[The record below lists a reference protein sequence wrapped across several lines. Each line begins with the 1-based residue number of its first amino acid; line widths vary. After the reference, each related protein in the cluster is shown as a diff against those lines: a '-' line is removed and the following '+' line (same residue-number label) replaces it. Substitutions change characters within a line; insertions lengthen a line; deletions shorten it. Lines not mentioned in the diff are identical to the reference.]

1 MATND
6 WFFNLESRIFTI
18 LKTRIT
24 RNLSTKY
31 PNIFC
36 TRSSQLDS
44 EPVFPT
50 VYIHEMPG
58 LEMGEDF
65 DNTGIN
71 AVLETLQIDVT
82 TNQSMQD
89 CTRVMMEVI
98 SQLKALRFNIAT
110 MPTYLIE
117 DNIYRGI
124 VRARRLIGSDD
135 TLL

>member
-1 MATND
+1 MANND
-6 WFFNLESRIFTI
+6 WFYNLESKIFTI

-24 RNLSTKY
+24 KNLKSKY
-31 PNIFC
+31 PDIFC
-36 TRSSQLDS
+36 TRSGRVNS

-50 VYIHEMPG
+50 VYIHELPG
-58 LEMGEDF
+58 IETGEDL

-71 AVLETLQIDVT
+71 AILETLQVDVT

-89 CTRVMMEVI
+89 CTWVMMEVM
-98 SQLKALRFNIAT
+98 SQLKALRFNMTA

-135 TLL
+135 SLT